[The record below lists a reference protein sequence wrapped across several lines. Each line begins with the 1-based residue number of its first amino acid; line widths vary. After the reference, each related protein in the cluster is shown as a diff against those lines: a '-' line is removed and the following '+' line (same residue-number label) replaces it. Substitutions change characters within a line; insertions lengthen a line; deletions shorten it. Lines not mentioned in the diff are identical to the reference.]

1 MKIKT
6 RKQLKQ
12 EIEELKAEIERVNDV
27 RWMLINRLDV
37 NYQRINN
44 ALEYINSFES
54 IRAYLDGYSEYN
66 YNEDFKKDI
75 LTILEGEDNESN

>member
-75 LTILEGEDNESN
+75 RR

>member
-37 NYQRINN
+37 TNQRINK
-44 ALEYINSFES
+44 AIEYVENDVINEKEL
-54 IRAYLDGYSEYN
+54 IE
-66 YNEDFKKDI
+66 
-75 LTILEGEDNESN
+75 ILEGEE